1 MIVNFT
7 GFHTQNKHF
16 WTYRAGRVAIVQYLA
31 LLRFFLDMSI
41 STASWSYRLTSLQ
54 LEGPFLHSELEGF
67 PCIWQHMT
75 ARICTGEHFDAPHC
89 SDLQHRALQ
98 NVSREAG
105 EQLGLTSWRRLIR
118 EVWKTYW
125 FITTVG
131 ATNPLKRDHY
141 IIDIVAMRKIGSF
154 YGFFYGVT
162 TKKFEMEFSHQ
173 RFGIHQETFGFSKKR
188 QFCNQGIGIRLAHH
202 GWILGAPASKMPTL
216 CDPFMNI
223 CQLVDDVDDL
233 PVEMNVVF
241 QFSGW
246 VPGE

>member
-1 MIVNFT
+1 MMESTVNQPFANPYGLACSEFLYFRDIWTFVFLIWIPSVLDQTALMNPSLETQWLFIFT
-7 GFHTQNKHF
+7 DFHPQNKHF

-67 PCIWQHMT
+67 PCVWQHMT
-75 ARICTGEHFDAPHC
+75 AQICTGEHFDAPHC

-105 EQLGLTSWRRLIR
+105 EQLGLTSWRRLMR

-131 ATNPLKRDHY
+131 STNPLKRDHY
-141 IIDIVAMRKIGSF
+141 IIEIVDMRKMMFILWI
-154 YGFFYGVT
+154 FYGVT
-162 TKKFEMEFSHQ
+162 TKKWSSATKDLEFTKRHLDLAKNGHFTTKE
-173 RFGIHQETFGFSKKR
+173 FG
-188 QFCNQGIGIRLAHH
+188 
-202 GWILGAPASKMPTL
+202 
-216 CDPFMNI
+216 
-223 CQLVDDVDDL
+223 
-233 PVEMNVVF
+233 
-241 QFSGW
+241 
-246 VPGE
+246 